1 MGVETELFGI
11 KNRPEG
17 QEFKVIERA
26 DGSIAVLA
34 GDKVLV
40 DSGVTPVTAVGAA
53 QVSKCIAGGADQSS
67 RFVDEVLSAAAAGV
81 PLILPAGVINLSG
94 ISSTINV
101 AGLRLVSLYGLSWL
115 DAGSAKYVD
124 LFNVTAGDVELQRI
138 GFRKFKRPVMAS
150 ATLGSFV
157 MRQCALQQ
165 NRSGVTLWDRSDNPN
180 SYSESIVIDGCRVI
194 DSPGFELK
202 SAFGSA
208 LITRNYVLRGRRDT
222 GLWDSAGAGIYGICI
237 GDHDDVPPA
246 YAQDISCKVIV
257 SDNIIAGVTNDT
269 ASPMIT
275 AGISVAATDVVV
287 ANNVISDVS
296 CTSGVDGYGLYLK
309 SKYGQVVGNV
319 LTDAGSGLASLAVKG
334 KSYGSPLAKNLHV
347 HHNTMR
353 ATKDI
358 PVGLIVF
365 GSSIDVTVES
375 NVIDG
380 FYDGAVRVFG
390 NPVRTKVINND
401 ATNCGGLPYLWAC
414 GDITDCEHSGN
425 SIGAQRVPVS
435 TDRTRPY
442 FPYGT
447 SGAYQMQGHAVRAMK
462 GALNVFNVTNG
473 GSGYTVDG
481 LPNGSFQ
488 VALSGGAGGTGG
500 SAYATIANGVLVS
513 VVPMDQGVGWTTAPS
528 VAIPLASTGG
538 VVVACSGSQ
547 ASVTTVLSTGKLSGF
562 VASRNKVRGSMG
574 YSASNPDANAYEALF
589 VSVDDLTSG
598 PLIVDGVDVVDNGA
612 WAGANP
618 YYIVGLSL
626 SGQPIQVGRAT
637 GIRLL
642 GSSSGRRMQPWRA
655 LGGATLHRQGSF
667 GARFHLGPADIDG
680 GVVHPQ
686 STISTIGSRTRLFI
700 NFARFTSA
708 GSTYIGTIV
717 GGQSSG
723 AARIT
728 RVTPRFVGPAL
739 SAASGTPTVGV
750 GTASNTTNLVPATA
764 IASIASV
771 TSPVDGTPANDVVAG
786 STDVD
791 LYLTIAG
798 GAIAASA
805 SSVLCV
811 DIDWTITA

>member
-1 MGVETELFGI
+1 M
-11 KNRPEG
+11 
-17 QEFKVIERA
+17 
-26 DGSIAVLA
+26 
-34 GDKVLV
+34 
-40 DSGVTPVTAVGAA
+40 
-53 QVSKCIAGGADQSS
+53 
-67 RFVDEVLSAAAAGV
+67 LSAAAAGV

-115 DAGSAKYVD
+115 DAGSATYVD

-138 GFRKFKRPVMAS
+138 GFRKWKRPVMS
-150 ATLGSFV
+150 YATLGVFA
-157 MRQCALQQ
+157 MRQCAFQQ

-180 SYSESIVIDGCRVI
+180 SYADSIAIDGCLVV

-208 LITRNYVLRGRRDT
+208 QITRNRVLRGRRDL
-222 GLWDSAGAGIYGICI
+222 GMWDSAGAGIYGICI

-246 YAQDISCKVIV
+246 YAQDISCKVVV

-296 CTSGVDGYGLYLK
+296 CGTVSVDGYGLYLK
-309 SKYGQVVGNV
+309 SKCGQVFGNV

-347 HHNTMR
+347 HHNTVR

-358 PVGLIVF
+358 PIGLIVF
-365 GSSIDVTVES
+365 GSSIDVRVES

-390 NPVRTKVINND
+390 NPVRTKVLDND

-425 SIGAQRVPVS
+425 SIGAQRVPVAA
-435 TDRTRPY
+435 DRTRPY

-447 SGAYQMQGHAVRAMK
+447 SGAYQMQGHAIRAMK

-481 LPNGSFQ
+481 SPNGSFQ
-488 VALSGGAGGTGG
+488 VALSGGVGGSGG
-500 SAYATIANGVLVS
+500 SAYATVVDGVLVS
-513 VVPMDQGVGWTTAPS
+513 VVPMDQGVGWTTAPTVS
-528 VAIPLASTGG
+528 IPLASTGG
-538 VVVACSGSQ
+538 VAIACAGQQ
-547 ASVTTVLSTGKLSGF
+547 ATVTTVLSTGKLSGF
-562 VASRNKVRGSMG
+562 VASRNKLRGSMG

-589 VSVDDLTSG
+589 VSVDDSTSG
-598 PLIVDGVDVVDNGA
+598 PLTVDGLDVVDNGS
-612 WAGANP
+612 WDGAHP

-626 SGQPIQVGRAT
+626 SGQSIQVGRAT

-642 GSSSGRRMQPWRA
+642 GNSSGRRMQPWRA

-686 STISTIGSRTRLFI
+686 STISTIGSRTRQFI

-723 AARIT
+723 TARIT

-739 SAASGTPTVGV
+739 SAASGAPTVGI
-750 GTASNTTNLVPATA
+750 GTASNTTNLVPAIA
-764 IASIASV
+764 IASITAV
-771 TSPVDGTPANDVVAG
+771 TSPVDGAPANDVVAG

-798 GAIAASA
+798 GTINASA

-811 DIDWTITA
+811 DIDWTLTA